1 MGLIQLSPQKN
12 ALTFYWEKLC
22 SERAKEVTSRQKA
35 IIDVEIRGDLETGK
49 NLKKIVNQRDLLLWR
64 IRGRSS
70 LLSL

>member
-35 IIDVEIRGDLETGK
+35 IIDVEIQGSLKIGK
-49 NLKKIVNQRDLLLWR
+49 NLKI
-64 IRGRSS
+64 
-70 LLSL
+70 